1 MLIDSSKMSMIDIS
15 RFVNESKISREYKD
29 FIIETESYVLMT
41 KPMFDRLIEIA
52 DKHGECIYPTKRYR
66 KHGRYVYKNA

>member
-1 MLIDSSKMSMIDIS
+1 MLIDSSKMSMMDIS
-15 RFVNESKISREYKD
+15 RFVNEAKISREYKD

-66 KHGRYVYKNA
+66 KHGRYVE

>member
-41 KPMFDRLIEIA
+41 KPMYERLIEIA
-52 DKHGECIYPTKRYR
+52 DRYEESIYPEKRYR
-66 KHGRYVYKNA
+66 KHGRYVE

>member
-15 RFVNESKISREYKD
+15 RFVNESKISKEYKD

-41 KPMFDRLIEIA
+41 KPMFERLIEIA
-52 DKHGECIYPTKRYR
+52 EKYGESIYPEKRYR
-66 KHGRYVYKNA
+66 KHGRYVE

>member
-15 RFVNESKISREYKD
+15 RFVNEAKISREYKD

-41 KPMFDRLIEIA
+41 KPMFERLMEIS
-52 DKHGECIYPTKRYR
+52 DKYKESIYPEKRYR
-66 KHGRYVYKNA
+66 KHGRYIK